1 MPAQITKDTT
11 LTDLET
17 IIQASV
23 DLMKT
28 SRLPYDENRI
38 RKDMRQRLAE
48 MKGVKVE
55 DLDALEAAATAA
67 AAPPVVKAKPKSKDD
82 TMKRLRGQ
90 AASGRTYF
98 WEKAEDTA
106 VTDVWIGLNRDAQVH
121 MHMLNVGPSGC
132 GKTEGLRLAAERS
145 GLPFYKIDC
154 ASITTSDKWVG
165 HKEVDEKGTHFV
177 LSEHLRWLQA
187 IDCEPGVVLY
197 DEINRLHPSLLNIL
211 IPILDGSK
219 SIWVPDLGTY
229 VSVHEKTL
237 IAATANI
244 GVGFSGTYGLDIAL
258 HDRFGLVLERNF
270 PPLLEEIQIL
280 VRRTGIDDASAKTLV
295 EVAGQIRMKAQDGT
309 VGKPVSTRALLDTAA
324 LVSAGMSII
333 DASEYTWVKKYPD
346 EGGAQSE
353 RATVRTIL
361 TGKAGGAR
369 R

>member
-11 LTDLET
+11 LAELET
-17 IIQASV
+17 IIQSSV
-23 DLMKT
+23 DLMKN
-28 SRLPYDENRI
+28 SRLPFDETRI

-55 DLDALEAAATAA
+55 DLDALEAAA
-67 AAPPVVKAKPKSKDD
+67 APPVVAPKPKTAKDAKD

-98 WEKAEDTA
+98 YEKAEDTA
-106 VTDVWIGLNRDAQVH
+106 VTDVWIGLNRDAAVH

-145 GLPFYKIDC
+145 GIPFYKIDC

-187 IDCEPGVVLY
+187 IDCEPGLVLY

-229 VSVHEKTL
+229 ISVHEKTL

-270 PPLLEEIQIL
+270 PPLAEEVKIL
-280 VRRTGIDDASAKTLV
+280 VNRTGIDDVSAKTLV
-295 EVAGQIRMKAQDGT
+295 EIAGQIRTKAIDGT
-309 VGKPVSTRALLDTAA
+309 VSKPVSTRALLDTAA
-324 LVSAGMSII
+324 LVSAGMSVI

-346 EGGAQSE
+346 EGGASSE

-361 TGKAGGAR
+361 TGKAAGR
-369 R
+369 RS